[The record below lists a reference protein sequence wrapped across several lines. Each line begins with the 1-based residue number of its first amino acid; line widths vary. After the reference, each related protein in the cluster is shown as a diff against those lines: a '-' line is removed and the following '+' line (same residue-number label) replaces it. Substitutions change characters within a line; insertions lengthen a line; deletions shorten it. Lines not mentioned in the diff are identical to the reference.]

1 MYHQLRTS
9 HWTGSRKQPFL
20 RTACGTMTTG
30 SMQCEIIVCRD
41 FRKLPMQTHHP
52 RRQRSRPLLSC
63 ANHLQALG
71 WRDRAWQSREAR
83 TRSGSRWPTCP
94 AKIAFVERQRPAD
107 PTPYSADDPI
117 WRGLVRIPLVTTAL
131 SPFLLNEK
139 VGFRRWTAVLVGFFG
154 ILVVIRPGIIEI
166 NLASIAAVGTG
177 CFYGFYLIITRKLHS
192 TDSPLLTLLITGV
205 VGAIIA
211 SFFVPIVWINPTPIQ
226 WSWMALMG
234 IFACLGHILI
244 ILSLRYADASKLAP
258 FGYFE
263 IITNLI
269 LGYYVFADFPDK
281 YTFIGLFII
290 VSSGLYVFKRE
301 YYHKY
306 K

>member
-1 MYHQLRTS
+1 MDAIAKYLSSDLSFFQITWARYFFTVVFTTFFMFLFFREQLKFSQNIKLQIIRGLS
-9 HWTGSRKQPFL
+9 LFFANICFFYSISVI
-20 RTACGTMTTG
+20 
-30 SMQCEIIVCRD
+30 SMA
-41 FRKLPMQTHHP
+41 K
-52 RRQRSRPLLSC
+52 
-63 ANHLQALG
+63 AL
-71 WRDRAWQSREAR
+71 
-83 TRSGSRWPTCP
+83 TL
-94 AKIAFVERQRPAD
+94 AFVA
-107 PTPYSADDPI
+107 
-117 WRGLVRIPLVTTAL
+117 PLITTAL

-139 VGFRRWTAVLVGFFG
+139 VGYRRWTAVLVGFFG

-211 SFFVPIVWINPTPIQ
+211 SFFVPIVWINPTLIQ

-269 LGYYVFADFPDK
+269 LGYYVISDFPDK

-290 VSSGLYVFKRE
+290 VSSGLYVFRRE
-301 YYHKY
+301 YYLKY